1 MVEKWGDVIPLF
13 NEERGQGGR
22 LIENWNSQPV
32 GFNGVNGEDE
42 WVVLSHSR
50 KDSTYSIQKNTN

>member
-13 NEERGQGGR
+13 DGERDQKGR

-42 WVVLSHSR
+42 WVALSYFG
-50 KDSTYSIQKNTN
+50 KDSTYSIQKK